1 MPSLGPPAAVPEP
14 IALEGQFVRLEQL
27 SESHIDPLV
36 AAASE
41 DRSNYQWSTAPNGRA
56 QTERYVASAVAK
68 MTTGEEVA
76 FATVRKGGGSAD
88 RVVGSTRFYEVATW
102 QWRDGSP
109 HQRVGVPDVVDIG
122 YTWLA
127 ASAQRSPVNTEAKLL
142 MLEHAFEVWHVHR
155 VGFQTDERNTRSRK
169 AIERIGGRLDGLLR
183 ADMPGTDDTV
193 RTSARFSIL
202 ATEWPEVKERLTSR
216 LGRGA

>member
-1 MPSLGPPAAVPEP
+1 MPGQERLV
-14 IALEGQFVRLEQL
+14 LEGRFVRLEPL
-27 SESHIDPLV
+27 SEAHIDPLV

-56 QTERYVASAVAK
+56 QTERYVADAMAKVARR
-68 MTTGEEVA
+68 EQVA
-76 FATVRKGGGSAD
+76 FATVRKGGGSPD
-88 RVVGSTRFYEVATW
+88 RVVGSTRFYEVA
-102 QWRDGSP
+102 QWRWPDGSP
-109 HQRVGVPDVVDIG
+109 HQRDGVPDVVDIG

-142 MLEHAFEVWHVHR
+142 MLGHAFEVWRVHR

-183 ADMPGTDDTV
+183 ADQPGTDDTV

-202 ATEWPEVKERLTSR
+202 ASEWPEVKERLTSR
-216 LGRGA
+216 LGRGAHPVGG

>member
-1 MPSLGPPAAVPEP
+1 MAKVPR
-14 IALEGQFVRLEQL
+14 GEQ
-27 SESHIDPLV
+27 I
-36 AAASE
+36 
-41 DRSNYQWSTAPNGRA
+41 
-56 QTERYVASAVAK
+56 
-68 MTTGEEVA
+68 A

-102 QWRDGSP
+102 RWPDGSP
-109 HQRVGVPDVVDIG
+109 HQRAGIPDVVDIG

-142 MLEHAFEVWHVHR
+142 MLGHAFEVWHVHR

-183 ADMPGTDDTV
+183 ADQPGTDDTV

-202 ATEWPEVKERLTSR
+202 ASEWPEVKERLTSR
-216 LGRGA
+216 LGRGAQPVEG

>member
-1 MPSLGPPAAVPEP
+1 MADLERIV
-14 IALEGQFVRLEQL
+14 LEGRFVRLEPL
-27 SESHIDPLV
+27 SEAHIDPLV

-56 QTERYVASAVAK
+56 QT
-68 MTTGEEVA
+68 
-76 FATVRKGGGSAD
+76 VRKGGGSAD
-88 RVVGSTRFYEVATW
+88 RVVGSTRFYEVA
-102 QWRDGSP
+102 QWRWPDGSP
-109 HQRVGVPDVVDIG
+109 HQRAGVPDVVDIG

-142 MLEHAFEVWHVHR
+142 MLGHAFDVWQVHR

-183 ADMPGTDDTV
+183 ADQPGTDNTV

-202 ATEWPEVKERLTSR
+202 ASEWPEVKERLTSR
-216 LGRGA
+216 LGRGAQPVGD

>member
-1 MPSLGPPAAVPEP
+1 MPDLERLL
-14 IALEGQFVRLEQL
+14 LEGRFVRLEPL
-27 SESHIDPLV
+27 SEAHIDPLV

-56 QTERYVASAVAK
+56 QTERYVTAAMAKVAR
-68 MTTGEEVA
+68 GEQIA
-76 FATVRKGGGSAD
+76 FATVRKGGGSPD
-88 RVVGSTRFYEVATW
+88 RVVGSTRFYEVA
-102 QWRDGSP
+102 QWRWPDGSP
-109 HQRVGVPDVVDIG
+109 HQRDAGVPDVVDIG

-142 MLEHAFEVWHVHR
+142 MLGHAFEDWQVHR

-183 ADMPGTDDTV
+183 ADQPGTDDTV

-202 ATEWPEVKERLTSR
+202 ASEWPEVKERLTSR
-216 LGRGA
+216 LGRGAQPIGD

>member
-1 MPSLGPPAAVPEP
+1 MPGQERFV
-14 IALEGQFVRLEQL
+14 LEGRFVRLEPL
-27 SESHIDPLV
+27 SEAHIDPLV

-56 QTERYVASAVAK
+56 QTERYVTDAMAKVAR
-68 MTTGEEVA
+68 GEQVA

-88 RVVGSTRFYEVATW
+88 RVVGSTRFYEVA
-102 QWRDGSP
+102 QWRWPDGSA
-109 HQRVGVPDVVDIG
+109 HQRAAGVPDVVDIG

-142 MLEHAFEVWHVHR
+142 MLSHAFEVWQVHR

-183 ADMPGTDDTV
+183 ADQPGTDDTV

-202 ATEWPEVKERLTSR
+202 ASEWQEVKERLTSR
-216 LGRGA
+216 LGRGAQPVGD

>member
-1 MPSLGPPAAVPEP
+1 MPDLERLL
-14 IALEGQFVRLEQL
+14 LEGRFVRLEPL
-27 SESHIDPLV
+27 SEAHIDPLV

-56 QTERYVASAVAK
+56 QTERYVTDAMAK
-68 MTTGEEVA
+68 VGRGEQIA
-76 FATVRKGGGSAD
+76 FATVRKGGGSPD
-88 RVVGSTRFYEVATW
+88 RVVGSTRFYEVA
-102 QWRDGSP
+102 QWRWPDGSP
-109 HQRVGVPDVVDIG
+109 NQRAGAPDVVDIG

-142 MLEHAFEVWHVHR
+142 MLGHAFEVWQVHR

-183 ADMPGTDDTV
+183 ADQPGTDDTV

-202 ATEWPEVKERLTSR
+202 ASEWPEVKERLTSR
-216 LGRGA
+216 LGRGAQPIGG

>member
-1 MPSLGPPAAVPEP
+1 MSGQEP
-14 IALEGQFVRLEQL
+14 LVLEGRFVRLEPL
-27 SESHIDPLV
+27 SEAHIDPLV

-56 QTERYVASAVAK
+56 QTERYVNDAIAK
-68 MTTGEEVA
+68 AARGEQVA
-76 FATVRKGGGSAD
+76 FATVRKGGGSAA

-102 QWRDGSP
+102 RWPDGSP
-109 HQRVGVPDVVDIG
+109 HQRAGVPDVVDIG

-142 MLEHAFEVWHVHR
+142 MLGHAFEVWHVHR

-183 ADMPGTDDTV
+183 ADQPGTDDTV

-202 ATEWPEVKERLTSR
+202 ASEWPEVKERLTSR
-216 LGRGA
+216 LGRGAQPVEG